1 MRDDLLFDED
11 NFFVS
16 KTLKK
21 IDSNVG
27 YKKDNQVRL
36 VKNLQESNKEK
47 NKEILA
53 KNKQIHL
60 EIMKKRALK
69 MEEMKRREN
78 SRNNVHQLNLI
89 SSPYNLQFLPK
100 ISPFIQSIDNILVMD
115 SKKAEKVGSKGFEY
129 IWKQEKLL
137 KLANIKPEEF
147 LKDKKSNKNQNK
159 HKNAHSQNHN
169 IHNNDQDDIFD
180 PNYNERKKISDEVM
194 LLKDRL
200 KRILNQNKKA
210 NTKFNLHKAMAL
222 KFRVKKIYHPKYES
236 IEKHKP
242 DINLN
247 SKTKR
252 IFPQN
257 LMQKSYYIDNDI
269 MSNTTINR
277 YKEKKDRN
285 LLRDKRNSYYICSSL
300 SFNNLF
306 SRSLNNYI
314 SNTNERNKFVKNKMN
329 MKMSSFTIDENN
341 NINIINQSINPN
353 IKNYN
358 NINLRK
364 SKSQIN
370 IYEK

>member
-1 MRDDLLFDED
+1 
-11 NFFVS
+11 
-16 KTLKK
+16 
-21 IDSNVG
+21 
-27 YKKDNQVRL
+27 
-36 VKNLQESNKEK
+36 
-47 NKEILA
+47 
-53 KNKQIHL
+53 
-60 EIMKKRALK
+60 
-69 MEEMKRREN
+69 
-78 SRNNVHQLNLI
+78 
-89 SSPYNLQFLPK
+89 
-100 ISPFIQSIDNILVMD
+100 
-115 SKKAEKVGSKGFEY
+115 
-129 IWKQEKLL
+129 
-137 KLANIKPEEF
+137 
-147 LKDKKSNKNQNK
+147 
-159 HKNAHSQNHN
+159 
-169 IHNNDQDDIFD
+169 
-180 PNYNERKKISDEVM
+180 M

-257 LMQKSYYIDNDI
+257 LMQKCYYIDNDL

-277 YKEKKDRN
+277 YKEKKDKN
-285 LLRDKRNSYYICSSL
+285 LLLDKRNNHYICSSL
-300 SFNNLF
+300 SFNNLV

-314 SNTNERNKFVKNKMN
+314 SDTNERNKYLKNKLN